1 MTIQG
6 PKLATGH
13 PDRDVHCQESI
24 QATMQQILA
33 EANQQ
38 GWGTIETI
46 TAMEEVLRN
55 LRHAYDEDPDPAE
68 DKAGEGEVDSGASGE
83 FPSTD
88 ELVEALDK
96 GRGVP

>member
-1 MTIQG
+1 MTIEP
-6 PKLATGH
+6 PKLASDH
-13 PDRDVHCQESI
+13 PDRDIHCRESI
-24 QATMQQILA
+24 HRTMQQILG

-46 TAMEEVLRN
+46 TAMEEVLIN
-55 LRHAYDEDPDPAE
+55 LRHAYDEDPDPA
-68 DKAGEGEVDSGASGE
+68 DNKAGEGEVDSGASGE

-88 ELVEALDK
+88 ELREALDN